1 MGAGVPV
8 GVGAPANPCDAV
20 CSAPVP
26 LSGRRR
32 LNRPDQN
39 HRCQAFGRSA
49 EQTAPPAIHRCVTA
63 QSPGPEH
70 SVAYRALGCLMTLV
84 VSGVEN
90 NTNKEP
96 TGPGFSVHL
105 GGLSGCG
112 GWG

>member
-8 GVGAPANPCDAV
+8 GAGAPADPCDEV
-20 CSAPVP
+20 CSAAVP
-26 LSGRRR
+26 PSGRRR

-39 HRCQAFGRSA
+39 RCCQAFWRSA
-49 EQTAPPAIHRCVTA
+49 EQTAPPAIHPSVTA

-70 SVAYRALGCLMTLV
+70 SAAYRALGCLMTLV
-84 VSGVEN
+84 MSVVEN

-96 TGPGFSVHL
+96 TGPGFSVHV

-112 GWG
+112 EWG